1 MRQPVRVI
9 LSDADMQIAAH
20 GGVNR
25 RLLAIKRADRP
36 NQPGRKY
43 HEQNWFQTDV
53 FGAIGEYAVAK
64 LLGVEWHW
72 EQEANGF
79 DVLKYQ
85 VRSTENPDSTIKV
98 RTRDNAD
105 HNFIFCKVR
114 ENRVLI
120 EGWITGR
127 EVIDN
132 NDEIFPDCF
141 TIKDYRL
148 YPLTDLPEFP
158 QTLPAG
164 CEMYKAPVKRL
175 GTVS

>member
-1 MRQPVRVI
+1 
-9 LSDADMQIAAH
+9 
-20 GGVNR
+20 
-25 RLLAIKRADRP
+25 
-36 NQPGRKY
+36 
-43 HEQNWFQTDV
+43 
-53 FGAIGEYAVAK
+53 
-64 LLGVEWHW
+64 
-72 EQEANGF
+72 
-79 DVLKYQ
+79 VLDYQ
-85 VRSTENPDSTIKV
+85 VRSTENPDTTIKV

-127 EVIDN
+127 EVIAN
-132 NDEIFPDCF
+132 NEEIFPNCF

-158 QTLPAG
+158 QTLPKG

-175 GTVS
+175 GTIR

>member
-1 MRQPVRVI
+1 MRTPVRVI

-25 RLLAIKRADRP
+25 RLMAISKAQRP
-36 NQPGRKY
+36 NKPERKY

-64 LLGVEWHW
+64 LLNAEWHW
-72 EQEANGF
+72 EQETNGF
-79 DVLKYQ
+79 DVLQYQ
-85 VRSTENPDSTIKV
+85 VRSTENPDTTIKV
-98 RTRDNAD
+98 RTRDNPD

-127 EVIDN
+127 EVIAN

-141 TIKDYRL
+141 TIKNYRL

-158 QTLPAG
+158 QSLPQG
-164 CEMYKAPVKRL
+164 CEMFKPSAPRM
-175 GTVS
+175 GTVR

>member
-9 LSDADMQIAAH
+9 LTDEDMQIACH

-25 RLLAIKRADRP
+25 RLSAMKGNQIP
-36 NQPGRKY
+36 NQPDRKY
-43 HEQNWFQTDV
+43 HQQNWFQTDI
-53 FGAIGEYAVAK
+53 FGSIGEYAVAK
-64 LLGVEWHW
+64 LLGVEWYAGK
-72 EQEANGF
+72 ESNGF
-79 DVLKYQ
+79 DVLNYQ
-85 VRSTENPDSTIKV
+85 VRSTENAESTIKV
-98 RTRDNAD
+98 RRRDNPD

-132 NDEIFPDCF
+132 NEEIYPDCF

-175 GTVS
+175 GTIG